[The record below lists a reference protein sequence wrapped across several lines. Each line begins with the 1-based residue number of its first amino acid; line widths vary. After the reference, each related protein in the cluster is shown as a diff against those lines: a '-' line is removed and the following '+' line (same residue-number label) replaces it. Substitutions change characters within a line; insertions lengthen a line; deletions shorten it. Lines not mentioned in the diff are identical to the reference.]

1 MPKSKPQYPAEF
13 RQQIIELARVGRT
26 PAQLSREFGPTAQ
39 SIANWI
45 AQDGRDRGTPL
56 PGKEGL
62 NTAEREELVRLRRGH
77 SNVKQLPFSKFSLGV
92 PPRTVTI
99 SRQIAGGLLVLLF
112 PLRLQRAWDRQA
124 SSVHK
129 KFGARDV
136 ACSIGAQECNASR
149 DFLRSAVPPQRNL
162 LRAHCQSI
170 RHISSTKKLRGGA

>member
-26 PAQLSREFGPTAQ
+26 PAQLSRELGPTAQ

-77 SNVKQLPFSKFSLGV
+77 SNVKQLPFSKFNLGV
-92 PPRTVTI
+92 LPRAVKI
-99 SRQIAGGLLVLLF
+99 SWQLAGDF
-112 PLRLQRAWDRQA
+112 R
-124 SSVHK
+124 SVPTAP
-129 KFGARDV
+129 GAILKDAAY
-136 ACSIGAQECNASR
+136 ACS
-149 DFLRSAVPPQRNL
+149 AVHPHSSHPVKLPIRRL
-162 LRAHCQSI
+162 AH
-170 RHISSTKKLRGGA
+170 LVVD